1 MRLLTSCLGFHPG
14 KSLEL
19 DARPGPFGQALGWL
33 VGGAGVL
40 IVGLPF
46 RILRSEWDRIGQASS
61 PLWVG
66 PVVLLRYAV
75 MGVGLLYVGRGLTAG
90 RDALVRRGLNLS
102 FGALLAGLILFVIY
116 D

>member
-1 MRLLTSCLGFHPG
+1 MPG
-14 KSLEL
+14 VPSRQEPRKL
-19 DARPGPFGQALGWL
+19 DAQPGPFGQALGWL

-40 IVGLPF
+40 IVGLAF
-46 RILRSEWDRIGQASS
+46 RILWSESDRIGQANS

-66 PVVLLRYAV
+66 PVVPLCYAV

-90 RDALVRRGLNLS
+90 RDALVRRGLNLL
-102 FGALLAGLILFVIY
+102 FGALLAGLMLFLIY